1 MQRRE
6 ALRATLFLFAAPAVT
21 AAAWN
26 GREIIVSGRAVCLHH
41 GEPGPAAD
49 CSFGEQ
55 LGIESPD
62 GTIHRLD
69 PTDLRGEI
77 LTDERV
83 SRHPLEVALWQEDGL
98 GKIIRLYTIQDG
110 KAIEPYYFCF
120 TCNITS
126 HLPGPCWCCQEDFEF
141 MERPA
146 HPSTDLST
154 GGLEGVAQSVRGP
167 DSASAIRRNERSPD
181 RWSTALPDVQWRG
194 PRSARRTPTPTSW
207 SPEQLSQD
215 IQVIRPGCQDV
226 DLRLGEPFPA
236 VG

>member
-1 MQRRE
+1 MHRRD
-6 ALRATLFLFAAPAVT
+6 ALRATLFLMAAPAVT
-21 AAAWN
+21 RAAWN
-26 GREIIVSGRAVCLHH
+26 GREIIVSGRAVCLKD

-83 SRHPLEVALWQEDGL
+83 HRHPLEVALWEEDGL

-110 KAIEPYYFCF
+110 KAVEPYYFCF

-126 HLPGPCWCCQEDFEF
+126 HLPGPCWCCQEDFDF
-141 MERPA
+141 LERPA
-146 HPSTDLST
+146 HPSTDLTT
-154 GGLEGVAQSVRGP
+154 GGPEGGTQSVTRPGF
-167 DSASAIRRNERSPD
+167 ASAIRRNERNPN
-181 RWSTALPDVQWRG
+181 RWSSTLPDVRSRG
-194 PRSARRTPTPTSW
+194 PQGALLAPAPKQLWVPGAGQPGHPGDLARATGR
-207 SPEQLSQD
+207 
-215 IQVIRPGCQDV
+215 G
-226 DLRLGEPFPA
+226 PA